1 MAVTFKT
8 TEIDHGYADA
18 LKVIADF
25 GKSYILV
32 GWPGDGS
39 KVHKPT
45 KKKTPTSKTQPNTSE
60 AKSRI
65 TLAELAFIME
75 YGSEVN
81 NLPARPIM
89 KKTLARVDADITR
102 YQGEALSAVIEG
114 RMNIDQALKTLGVW
128 FEGEL
133 KRSFT
138 KETFAPLQP
147 ATIAAKNS
155 SRPLIDTGQLR
166 QSITSRVVRP

>member
-1 MAVTFKT
+1 MAVSFETK
-8 TEIDHGYADA
+8 EIDRGYADA

-25 GKSYILV
+25 GKSYVLV
-32 GWPGDGS
+32 GWPGEGS
-39 KVHKPT
+39 KIHKPE
-45 KKKTPTSKTQPNTSE
+45 KRSNPTSRTQPNTSE

-89 KKTLARVDADITR
+89 KKTLARVDADIVR
-102 YQGEALSAVIEG
+102 YQGEALSAVLDG
-114 RMNIDQALKTLGVW
+114 RMNIDQALKTLAVW

-155 SRPLIDTGQLR
+155 SRPLIDSGQLR
-166 QSITSRVVRP
+166 QGITSRVVRS

>member
-1 MAVTFKT
+1 MATTFKT
-8 TEIDHGYADA
+8 MEIDHGYADA

-25 GKSYILV
+25 GKSCVLV
-32 GWPGDGS
+32 GWPGAGS
-39 KVHKPT
+39 KIHPPVKRN
-45 KKKTPTSKTQPNTSE
+45 TPTSKTKPNTSE
-60 AKSRI
+60 AKQRI
-65 TLAELAFIME
+65 TLAEIAFIME

-89 KKTLARVDADITR
+89 KKTLARVELDIVR
-102 YQGEALSAVIEG
+102 YQGEALSAVLDG
-114 RMNIDQALKTLGVW
+114 RMNIDQALKVLGVW

-155 SRPLIDTGQLR
+155 SRPLIDSGQLR
-166 QSITSRVVRP
+166 QGITSRVVRP